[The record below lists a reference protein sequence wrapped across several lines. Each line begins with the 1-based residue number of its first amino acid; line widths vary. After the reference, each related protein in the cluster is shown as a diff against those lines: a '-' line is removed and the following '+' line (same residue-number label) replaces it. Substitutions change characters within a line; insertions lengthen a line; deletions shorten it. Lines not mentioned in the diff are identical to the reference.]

1 MIEVP
6 LKLFPLRPNV
16 SGEPTAASVGEMLTS
31 TGTGFCG
38 KMREID
44 GSAGGGETPPPGGG
58 FCTVILNVNGVTTA
72 NTPPFVLTDEM
83 PVMSKRLSASAPE
96 RSAFS
101 WYGETYV
108 VGRGF
113 PFTSATEAGT

>member
-6 LKLFPLRPNV
+6 LKLFPLRLNDK
-16 SGEPTAASVGEMLTS
+16 GEPTVASVGEMLTS

-38 KMREID
+38 KMRVID
-44 GSAGGGETPPPGGG
+44 GSDGGGETPPPGGG
-58 FCTVILNVNGVTTA
+58 FDTVRLNCSGVTAA
-72 NTPPFVLTDEM
+72 NTPPFVMDVM
-83 PVMSKRLSASAPE
+83 PLINKRLSATAPE

-108 VGRGF
+108 VGSGC
-113 PFTSATEAGT
+113 P